1 MCTQLSLY
9 QYHLCSAA
17 ADVCGDHFLS
27 DPSYFGG
34 KVPKKLRTQ
43 EHLRAR
49 LKTTSL
55 ILLLHC
61 LNPWNLSQQLVVP
74 HAAGSCAV
82 CPLVLAL
89 AHAAAALVSRRLT
102 QRSHGPHS
110 TLQSPDGAYAV

>member
-1 MCTQLSLY
+1 MFVVIISY
-9 QYHLCSAA
+9 QTLLILVEKYQ
-17 ADVCGDHFLS
+17 
-27 DPSYFGG
+27 
-34 KVPKKLRTQ
+34 KKLRTQ